1 MEERYPPLLVSVLCI
16 GFAVLYLPILVLI
29 GYSFN
34 ASPLVSVWGGLST
47 AWYVQLL
54 HNRQLL
60 DAALLSLEVAISAS
74 TAAVVFGTLAAIALV
89 RFARFPGR
97 LLLSGMVTA
106 PLVMPEVITGIT
118 QLMLFVS
125 LLQTFSWPHRG
136 FLTLVIAHVT
146 FCIAYVTVTV
156 QSRLHGADRSLEE
169 AAQDLGAGPAR
180 AFLEIT
186 LPIISPAIVSSWLLS
201 FTLSLD
207 DLVISSFVTGPGATT
222 LPMLIYSKVKLG
234 VSPDINALAS
244 LIIGIVGSCVILAGW
259 LMRRSE
265 RRRELEMR
273 MAEHADDSPL
283 GAAPPSRGAQ
293 QAQALRSPS

>member
-1 MEERYPPLLVSVLCI
+1 MDQRYPPLLVSVLCI

-47 AWYVQLL
+47 AWYVKLV
-54 HNRQLL
+54 HNRELL
-60 DAALLSLEVAISAS
+60 DAALLSLEVAITAS
-74 TAAVVFGTLAAIALV
+74 SAAVVLGTLAAIALV
-89 RFARFPGR
+89 RFARFRGR
-97 LLLSGMVTA
+97 LLLTGMVTA
-106 PLVMPEVITGIT
+106 PLVMPEVITGTT
-118 QLMLFVS
+118 QLLLFVS

-136 FLTLVIAHVT
+136 FLTIVLAHVT

-156 QSRLHGADRSLEE
+156 QSRLQGADRSLEE
-169 AAQDLGAGPAR
+169 AAQDLGAGPTR

-186 LPIISPAIVSSWLLS
+186 LPLISPAIVSSWLLS

-244 LIIGIVGSCVILAGW
+244 LIIGIVGSCVVLAGW

-265 RRRELEMR
+265 QRRELEMR
-273 MAEHADDSPL
+273 MAEQSEESPTG
-283 GAAPPSRGAQ
+283 GAPSALRRPQ
-293 QAQALRSPS
+293 PQALRSPS